1 MIAPT
6 LARRHLLAGTA
17 AATLARLP
25 AARAAIPRD
34 TLVIAKN
41 ISDIIS
47 LDPAEVYEAS
57 AGEVI
62 TNVYDRLIRFE
73 AEDLTKL
80 AGGVAAD
87 WTVSPDAK
95 TYTFHIRPGLTF
107 QSGGPVTAAD
117 AAFSLQ
123 RVVLLD
129 KTPAFLLN
137 QFGWTKDN
145 VRDLVTASDAGTLR
159 FTVPKQLAPTLVL
172 NVISSTIGAVVEK
185 STALAHETNGDLGYN
200 WLRTNAAASGA
211 FSLRSWKPDQIVALE
226 ASSTYHLG
234 RPSIDRVILQH
245 VAEPASQL
253 LLLQKGDVDIARD
266 LTADQ
271 IASLAGNPAI
281 AVDRKPSVD
290 TYYVALN
297 LSDTRLANPKVR
309 QAMRS
314 LIDYQGMAASFLKGQ
329 FTVHQTFL
337 PDGIWGAIDS
347 NPHTLN
353 VAKAKELLTSAGY
366 PNGFDITMDAF
377 STPPWTAMAQS
388 IQATMA
394 QAGIRISIQS
404 GEEKQVWTRYRARQH
419 QMLLIEWSPDYL
431 DPHSNAETFARNR
444 DNSDASKARTV
455 AWRNNWSVPAL
466 ADQVDDAVRETN
478 SAKRETIYHQLQQEV
493 LSDGPY
499 LIMFQPVTQVARRK
513 DVTNFIF
520 GPYWDLVFY
529 RKVTK
534 QARPT

>member
-1 MIAPT
+1 MCAIWSQ
-6 LARRHLLAGTA
+6 HLM
-17 AATLARLP
+17 
-25 AARAAIPRD
+25 
-34 TLVIAKN
+34 
-41 ISDIIS
+41 
-47 LDPAEVYEAS
+47 
-57 AGEVI
+57 
-62 TNVYDRLIRFE
+62 
-73 AEDLTKL
+73 
-80 AGGVAAD
+80 
-87 WTVSPDAK
+87 
-95 TYTFHIRPGLTF
+95 
-107 QSGGPVTAAD
+107 PV
-117 AAFSLQ
+117 
-123 RVVLLD
+123 
-129 KTPAFLLN
+129 P
-137 QFGWTKDN
+137 
-145 VRDLVTASDAGTLR
+145 LR

-388 IQATMA
+388 I
-394 QAGIRISIQS
+394 
-404 GEEKQVWTRYRARQH
+404 
-419 QMLLIEWSPDYL
+419 
-431 DPHSNAETFARNR
+431 
-444 DNSDASKARTV
+444 
-455 AWRNNWSVPAL
+455 
-466 ADQVDDAVRETN
+466 
-478 SAKRETIYHQLQQEV
+478 
-493 LSDGPY
+493 
-499 LIMFQPVTQVARRK
+499 
-513 DVTNFIF
+513 
-520 GPYWDLVFY
+520 
-529 RKVTK
+529 
-534 QARPT
+534 